1 MKLKLSQIVQIN
13 QIFEEFSDSP
23 LTIKT
28 SYKIMKVL
36 EQLQK
41 DSNFFKEKLA
51 ELINKYGERDS
62 NNQLIIQN
70 DSYKIKDEDKEKF
83 DNDYYELQSIE
94 NELNLET
101 FTLDELEELKL
112 SPKKLFIIKNLIGD

>member
-36 EQLQK
+36 EQLQE

-83 DNDYYELQSIE
+83 DNDYYELQGIE

-112 SPKKLFIIKNLIGD
+112 SPKKLFIIKNLISD

>member
-83 DNDYYELQSIE
+83 DNDYYELQGIE

-112 SPKKLFIIKNLIGD
+112 SPKKLFIIKNLISD

>member
-13 QIFEEFSDSP
+13 QIFEEFADSP
-23 LTIKT
+23 LSIKT

-36 EQLQK
+36 EQLEK

-51 ELINKYGERDS
+51 ELIDKYGERDS

-70 DSYKIKDEDKEKF
+70 DSYKIKEEEKENF
-83 DNDYYELQSIE
+83 DNDYNELQNIE
-94 NELNLET
+94 NKLDLET
-101 FTLDELEELKL
+101 FSLEELEELKL
-112 SPKKLFIIKNLIGD
+112 SPKKLFIIKNLIND